1 MTLSQ
6 KAALIVAL
14 FATANVAIGYSIHR
28 SVVAPEFSD
37 LEQREVEKN
46 VKRASEAIQREAFL
60 LDALA
65 EDTASWTLPMN
76 SRSLAI
82 PTSTP

>member
-6 KAALIVAL
+6 KTALIVAL

-46 VKRASEAIQREAFL
+46 VKRAFDFAHV
-60 LDALA
+60 DALIFSA
-65 EDTASWTLPMN
+65 A
-76 SRSLAI
+76 
-82 PTSTP
+82 TPGDNIVLLIDDIRLE